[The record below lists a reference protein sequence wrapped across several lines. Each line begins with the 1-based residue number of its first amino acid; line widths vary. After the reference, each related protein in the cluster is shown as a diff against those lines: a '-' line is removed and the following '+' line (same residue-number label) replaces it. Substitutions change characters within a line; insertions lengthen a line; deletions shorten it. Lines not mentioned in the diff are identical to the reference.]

1 MKYVDYMDV
10 PEEVINGAKACCAE
24 NDAKLIFISRST
36 DSPWDSYYLVLAS
49 RPILNKIYGNGN
61 TYVTWIYNERGLNA
75 GSYGMSFQN
84 AIRDF
89 SERLSDFSELEK
101 EKQDVVDDTE

>member
-1 MKYVDYMDV
+1 
-10 PEEVINGAKACCAE
+10 
-24 NDAKLIFISRST
+24 
-36 DSPWDSYYLVLAS
+36 
-49 RPILNKIYGNGN
+49 
-61 TYVTWIYNERGLNA
+61 
-75 GSYGMSFQN
+75 MSFQN